1 MRFGLL
7 KEVSPVL
14 SLLEASDNKL
24 WKTITTSTEGPLVDL
39 LPPSKTMQVCLGIV
53 VIPMYFLRL
62 GPNVLNAVLLIDAS
76 SILI

>member
-14 SLLEASDNKL
+14 SLLEASDNML
-24 WKTITTSTEGPLVDL
+24 WKTITNFTEGPLVDL
-39 LPPSKTMQVCLGIV
+39 LPPSKTM

-76 SILI
+76 SILFNSLM